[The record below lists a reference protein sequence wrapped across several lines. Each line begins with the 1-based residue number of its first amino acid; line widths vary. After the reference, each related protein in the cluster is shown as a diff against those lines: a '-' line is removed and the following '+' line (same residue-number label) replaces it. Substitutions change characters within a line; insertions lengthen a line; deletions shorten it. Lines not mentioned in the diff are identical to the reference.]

1 MGEASNR
8 STPSAL
14 LVAHPGHELL
24 LHHWLEREHPLVF
37 VLADGSGGNGQ
48 DRCAASARVI
58 REAGASIGPV
68 FGFASDKRW
77 YAAILGGERDLF
89 DRARRLIAAACR
101 DAQVRRL
108 VTDSVELYNPMHD
121 LCNALAVGVVREIRH
136 AGGEIELLDYALEH
150 PELKTGPARL
160 ELSLPPDALQRKLAA
175 VDSYLQL
182 IAEVER
188 RDWPTSAYGWVRLY
202 ARDADCG
209 WPAEPADE
217 PFYERFGRRRIE
229 EGLYRELIT
238 YRAHVRPLAMAL
250 SGAPAP

>member
-1 MGEASNR
+1 MGEPSKR
-8 STPSAL
+8 SAL

-24 LHHWLEREHPLVF
+24 LHHWLEREHPIVF

-58 REAGASIGPV
+58 HAAGAGIGPV

-77 YAAILGGERDLF
+77 YAAILAGERDLF
-89 DRARRLIAAACR
+89 DRARRLIAMACR

-160 ELSLPPDALQRKLAA
+160 EFYLPPDALERKLAA
-175 VDSYLQL
+175 VGSYLQL

-188 RDWPTSAYGWVRLY
+188 RSWPTSAYGRERLY

-217 PFYERFGRRRIE
+217 PFYERFGRRRIV
-229 EGLYRELIT
+229 EGVYRELIT
-238 YRAHVRPLAMAL
+238 YRAHVRPLAIAL
-250 SGAPAP
+250 SGEPAP

>member
-1 MGEASNR
+1 MGEPSNR
-8 STPSAL
+8 GTRSAL

-58 REAGASIGPV
+58 RDAGASIGRV

-77 YAAILGGERDLF
+77 YAAILAGERDLF
-89 DRARRLIAAACR
+89 DRARRLIVAACR

-108 VTDSVELYNPMHD
+108 VTDSVEL
-121 LCNALAVGVVREIRH
+121 
-136 AGGEIELLDYALEH
+136 LDYALEH
-150 PELKTGPARL
+150 PERKIGPARL
-160 ELSLPPDALQRKLAA
+160 ELSLPPDALERKLAA
-175 VDSYLQL
+175 VGAYPQL

-188 RDWPTSAYGWVRLY
+188 RDWPTSAYGWERLY

-238 YRAHVRPLAMAL
+238 YRAHVRPLAIAL
-250 SGAPAP
+250 SGEPAP